1 MKQKI
6 TLLLACLIVGIN
18 LHAADILGR
27 LIDNASRK
35 PMDFANVS
43 LYKKGSTTP
52 LGGTVTDADGYFVLY
67 NIAAGEYTVICSFMG
82 YMEQRRIVL
91 VRDKDVDLGRILLDE
106 DTQQLEEVEVVGQ
119 GTTMRFELDKKVFSV
134 DQNIASSGGS
144 ASDVLENIP
153 SVDVDQEGN
162 ISMRNNES
170 VEIWIN
176 GKPAG
181 LTADNRAQVME
192 QLPAESIK
200 EIEIITNPSA
210 KFSPE
215 GTAGIINIVMKKDRK
230 AGYYGSVNAGLTY
243 SLASPW
249 NIPPG
254 GNVGFNINVSKGPV
268 DAYFNMGYR
277 YRNSNGGTFNE
288 RYALKDGVVGS
299 EVVAEEDIESILVQ
313 DGTSRNKGG
322 GMFFRAGVDVRV
334 GEHSYIGVSGF
345 AMASDPK
352 VFRNDRNNYR
362 SYLLTDFASGDT
374 LRFYDRNQSSTGS
387 HPGGMA
393 TIDYRLEYEAH
404 KLNVSASYGN
414 WGGDNISVY
423 EQTEYGHD
431 DMYYQEQLGTN
442 SHQHVEI
449 KADYEW
455 KPTEQSRLEAGYNGD
470 ISWGVSESSAYDDLG
485 HLEEHFLKPY
495 YNQFSQPQQVHAL
508 YITYGNR
515 FWERLSVQVGLRGE
529 YAHWDMTSSYY
540 DPIGTLVDMTADTT
554 YWQLYP
560 SAYISYSFP
569 NNHELQLNYTRRVD
583 RPWGGQLNPRMDF
596 SDSTNIRYGNP
607 LLKPS
612 YSSSLELNYL
622 KTWEKHTISAG
633 VFYRFRDDIVQ
644 NITYR
649 DGDVMKNTYMNIAK
663 RQEVGLEVVGKNRLW
678 NDFLQLTT
686 SVNVYYNTMTDA
698 DYNGTLNGESVHVHI
713 PKEDIFSWSARLNAS
728 FMFTKTF
735 SGQLTGRYRSPRVVA
750 QGTSSHSYSIDL
762 GLRKTFLDRKLAL
775 AFNVRDILNSRAR
788 SNTKWGEG
796 FWQFSENRWNS
807 RMVSISLSYNFGN
820 MRQKP
825 PKRMSNSGAASMMGG
840 GSEGM
845 DE

>member
-1 MKQKI
+1 MENSNRK
-6 TLLLACLIVGIN
+6 
-18 LHAADILGR
+18 H
-27 LIDNASRK
+27 IDVAK
-35 PMDFANVS
+35 VS
-43 LYKKGSTTP
+43 IYQ
-52 LGGTVTDADGYFVLY
+52 ADGTTLITGTSTDIDGEYVLY
-67 NIAAGEYTVICSFMG
+67 DIKDGQYIVVFSFMG
-82 YMEQRRIVL
+82 YVEQRKEITV
-91 VRDKDVDLGRILLDE
+91 VNNKDVQIGRIFLQE
-106 DTQQLEEVEVVGQ
+106 DTQQLDEVEVVGQ
-119 GTTMRFELDKKVFSV
+119 GSTMRFELDKKVFSV
-134 DQNIASSGGS
+134 DQNIASAGGS

-200 EIEIITNPSA
+200 EIEVITNPSA

-254 GNVGFNINVSKGPV
+254 GNLGFNINVSKGPV
-268 DAYFNMGYR
+268 DAYFNAGYR
-277 YRNSNGGTFNE
+277 YRNSNGGNYTE
-288 RYALKDGVVGS
+288 RYSL
-299 EVVAEEDIESILVQ
+299 AEKRTGLAADTLSFLVQ
-313 DGTSRNKGG
+313 DGTNRRKGG
-322 GMFFRAGVDVRV
+322 GLFLRAGVDVRV
-334 GEHSYIGVSGF
+334 GEYSTIGVSGLG
-345 AMASDPK
+345 MVSDPN
-352 VFRNDRNNYR
+352 VFHEGGVNTRT
-362 SYLLTDFASGDT
+362 YLLTDYASKNV
-374 LRFYDRNQSSTGS
+374 LRSYDRTERSHSW

-393 TIDYRLEYEAH
+393 MVDYRLEYQKH
-404 KLNVSASYGN
+404 KLSVSASYGN
-414 WGGDNISVY
+414 WGGSRTNTY
-423 EQTEYGHD
+423 EQQDFGKEDIYL
-431 DMYYQEQLGTN
+431 QEQLSDN
-442 SHQHVEI
+442 RDNYVQI

-455 KPTEQSRLEAGYNGD
+455 KPTQQSRLEAGYNGN
-470 ISWGVSESSAYDDLG
+470 ISWGQSSTSAFNGLDRQDSLKAYFND
-485 HLEEHFLKPY
+485 
-495 YNQFSQPQQVHAL
+495 FSQPQQIHAL

-515 FWERLSVQVGLRGE
+515 FWERLSVQVGLRSE
-529 YAHWDMTSSYY
+529 YAHWDMTTSYF
-540 DPIGTLVDMTADTT
+540 DNSNVWTTRKEQST

-569 NNHELQLNYTRRVD
+569 HDHELQLNYTRRVD
-583 RPWGGQLNPRMDF
+583 RPWGRQLNPRLNLA
-596 SDSTNIRYGNP
+596 DSMNISYGNP
-607 LLKPS
+607 LLNPS

-644 NITYR
+644 NIMYR
-649 DGDVMKNTYMNIAK
+649 DGNVMKNTFMNISK
-663 RQEVGLEVVGKNRLW
+663 RQELGLELVGKNRFW
-678 NDFLQLTT
+678 KDFLQLTT
-686 SVNVYYNTMTDA
+686 SVNVYYNNMTEA
-698 DYNGTLNGESVHVHI
+698 DYVGTLSDDKVEVHI
-713 PKEDIFSWSARLNAS
+713 PKEEIFSWSARINAS

-735 SGQLTGRYRSPRVVA
+735 TGQISARYRSPRVVA

-796 FWQFSENRWNS
+796 FWQFTENRWNS
-807 RMVSISLSYNFGN
+807 RMVSVSLTYNFGN

-825 PKRMSNSGAASMMGG
+825 QKRMSDGGGAMMMGG
-840 GSEGM
+840 DEGGGG

>member
-1 MKQKI
+1 MRQRI
-6 TLLLACLIVGIN
+6 TLLLGCLFVG
-18 LHAADILGR
+18 LSLQAADIMGR
-27 LIDNASRK
+27 LVDYASRK
-35 PMDFANVS
+35 PIDFANVS
-43 LYKKGSTTP
+43 LYK
-52 LGGTVTDADGYFVLY
+52 ADGVTLITGTSTDVEGEFALY
-67 NIAAGEYTVICSFMG
+67 NLPDGKYVVTFSFMG
-82 YMEQRRIVL
+82 YVEQRKEVIIL
-91 VRDKDVDLGRILLDE
+91 SNKDVQLGRIFLQE
-106 DTQQLEEVEVVGQ
+106 DTQHLQEVEVVGQ
-119 GTTMRFELDKKVFSV
+119 GSTMRFELDKKVFSV

-162 ISMRNNES
+162 ISLRNSES

-200 EIEIITNPSA
+200 EIELITNPSA

-254 GNVGFNINVSKGPV
+254 GNLGFNINVSKGPV
-268 DAYFNMGYR
+268 DAYFNAGYR
-277 YRNSNGGTFNE
+277 YRNSNGGNYTE
-288 RYALKDGVVGS
+288 RYSL
-299 EVVAEEDIESILVQ
+299 AEKRTGLAADILSFLVQ
-313 DGTSRNKGG
+313 DGTNRRKGG
-322 GMFFRAGVDVRV
+322 GMFLRAGVDVRV
-334 GEHSYIGVSGF
+334 GEYSTIGVSGF
-345 AMASDPK
+345 GMASDPK
-352 VFRNDRNNYR
+352 VFREGGVNTRN
-362 SYLLTDFASGDT
+362 YLMTDYASGDT
-374 LRFYDRNQSSTGS
+374 LRFYDRIESSNGW

-393 TIDYRLEYEAH
+393 TVDYRLEYQKH
-404 KLNVSASYGN
+404 KLMVSASYGN
-414 WGGDNISVY
+414 WGWNGENTY
-423 EQTEYGHD
+423 EQQEYGQED
-431 DMYYQEQLGTN
+431 SYLQEQLSTN
-442 SHQHVEI
+442 SDNYVEI

-455 KPTEQSRLEAGYNGD
+455 KPTEQSRLEAGYNGE
-470 ISWGVSESSAYDDLG
+470 ISWGQSSTSAFNGLSRQDSLKAYFND
-485 HLEEHFLKPY
+485 
-495 YNQFSQPQQVHAL
+495 FSQPQQIHAL

-529 YAHWDMTSSYY
+529 YAHWDMTTSYFDNAGVWTTRKDSS
-540 DPIGTLVDMTADTT
+540 T

-569 NNHELQLNYTRRVD
+569 NDHELQLNYTRRVD
-583 RPWGGQLNPRMDF
+583 RPWGRQLNPRLNLA
-596 SDSTNIRYGNP
+596 DSMNISYGNP
-607 LLKPS
+607 YLKPS

-633 VFYRFRDDIVQ
+633 LFYRFRDDIVQ
-644 NITYR
+644 NIVYR
-649 DGDVMKNTYMNIAK
+649 DGDVMKNTFMNISK
-663 RQEVGLEVVGKNRLW
+663 RQEVGLELVGKDRFW
-678 NDFLQLTT
+678 NDLLQLTT
-686 SVNVYYNTMTDA
+686 SVNVYYNTMTEA
-698 DYNGTLNGESVHVHI
+698 DYHGTLQDEEVHVFI
-713 PKEDIFSWSARLNAS
+713 PKEDIFSWSARVNAS

-735 SGQLTGRYRSPRVVA
+735 TGQLTGRYRSPRVVA

-807 RMVSISLSYNFGN
+807 RMVSVSLTYNFGN

-825 PKRMSNSGAASMMGG
+825 PKRMSDGGAGMMMGG
-840 GSEGM
+840 DEGGG
-845 DE
+845 EE

>member
-1 MKQKI
+1 MKQKLI
-6 TLLLACLIVGIN
+6 LLLACLLVGMN
-18 LHAADILGR
+18 LHAADVLGR

-35 PMDFANVS
+35 PIDFANVS
-43 LYKKGSTTP
+43 LYKKGSTAP

-67 NIAAGEYTVICSFMG
+67 NISAGEYTVICSFMG
-82 YMEQRRIVL
+82 YIEQRRNVTIK
-91 VRDKDVDLGRILLDE
+91 DKDVNLGRIFMDE
-106 DTQQLEEVEVVGQ
+106 DTQQLQEVEVVGQ
-119 GTTMRFELDKKVFSV
+119 GSTMRFELDKKVFSV
-134 DQNIASSGGS
+134 DQNIASAGGS

-254 GNVGFNINVSKGPV
+254 GNIGFNINLSKGPV
-268 DAYFNMGYR
+268 DAYFNAGYR
-277 YRNSNGGTFNE
+277 YRNSNGGNYTE
-288 RYALKDGVVGS
+288 RYALTDERTGT
-299 EVVAEEDIESILVQ
+299 AADTLNLLVQ
-313 DGTSRNKGG
+313 DGTNRRKGG
-322 GMFFRAGVDVRV
+322 GMFLRAGVDVRV
-334 GEHSYIGVSGF
+334 GEYSTIGVSG
-345 AMASDPK
+345 MGMVSEPK
-352 VFRNDRNNYR
+352 AFHEGGVNSRT
-362 SYLLTDFASGDT
+362 YLMTDYASGDT
-374 LRFYDRNQSSTGS
+374 LRYYDRTERNHSW

-393 TIDYRLEYEAH
+393 MVDYRLEYQKH
-404 KLNVSASYGN
+404 KLMVSASYGN
-414 WGGDNISVY
+414 WGGSGTNTY
-423 EQTEYGHD
+423 EQQDFEEEDIYL
-431 DMYYQEQLGTN
+431 QEQLSN
-442 SHQHVEI
+442 NRNNYVQL

-455 KPTEQSRLEAGYNGD
+455 KPTQQSRLEAGYNGN
-470 ISWGVSESSAYDDLG
+470 INWGESSTSAFNGLDRKDSLKAYFND
-485 HLEEHFLKPY
+485 
-495 YNQFSQPQQVHAL
+495 FSQPQQIHAL

-515 FWERLSVQVGLRGE
+515 FWDRLSIQVGLRGE
-529 YAHWDMTSSYY
+529 YAHWDMTTSFF
-540 DPIGTLVDMTADTT
+540 DQTGNWTTMTADTT

-569 NNHELQLNYTRRVD
+569 NDHELQLNYTRRVD

-607 LLKPS
+607 LLRPS

-649 DGDVMKNTYMNIAK
+649 DLNSDANIMKNTYMNIAK

-686 SVNVYYNTMTDA
+686 SVNVYYNTMTEA
-698 DYNGTLNGESVHVHI
+698 DYNGTLNGEEVHVHI

-807 RMVSISLSYNFGN
+807 RMVSVSLSYNFGN

-825 PKRMSNSGAASMMGG
+825 NKHMNNAGVSSMMEGG
-840 GSEGM
+840 EGM
-845 DE
+845 SDE

>member
-1 MKQKI
+1 MRI
-6 TLLLACLIVGIN
+6 RIHIIILFLFLAIGKVV
-18 LHAADILGR
+18 AADVTGKLV
-27 LIDNASRK
+27 DNSTRK
-35 PMDFANVS
+35 PIDFANVS
-43 LYKKGSTTP
+43 IYQ
-52 LGGTVTDADGYFVLY
+52 ADGKTLITGTSTDIDGEFTLY
-67 NIAAGEYTVICSFMG
+67 DIQNGKYVVVCSFMG
-82 YMEQRRIVL
+82 YVEQRKEITIANN
-91 VRDKDVDLGRILLDE
+91 KDVQMGRIFLQE
-106 DTQQLEEVEVVGQ
+106 DTQQLDEVEVVGQ
-119 GTTMRFELDKKVFSV
+119 GSTMRFELDKKVFSV
-134 DQNIASSGGS
+134 DQNIASAGGS

-162 ISMRNNES
+162 ISMRNSES

-210 KFSPE
+210 KFAPE

-254 GNVGFNINVSKGPV
+254 GNLGFNINLSKGPV

-277 YRNSNGGTFNE
+277 YRNSNGGNYTE
-288 RYALKDGVVGS
+288 RYALTS
-299 EVVAEEDIESILVQ
+299 ERTGLAADTLSFLVQ
-313 DGTSRNKGG
+313 DGTNRRKGG
-322 GMFFRAGVDVRV
+322 GMFFRAGVDIRV
-334 GEHSYIGVSGF
+334 GEYSSIGVSGF
-345 AMASDPK
+345 GMASDPK
-352 VFRNDRNNYR
+352 VFREGGVNTRT
-362 SYLLTDFASGDT
+362 YLMTDYATGDT
-374 LRFYDRNQSSTGS
+374 TRHYDRIERSNGW

-393 TIDYRLEYEAH
+393 MLDYRLEYQKH
-404 KLNVSASYGN
+404 KLMLSASYGN
-414 WGGDNISVY
+414 WGWNGENTY
-423 EQTEYGHD
+423 EQREFGEEDSYL
-431 DMYYQEQLGTN
+431 QEQLSSNN
-442 SHQHVEI
+442 SNYVEI

-455 KPTEQSRLEAGYNGD
+455 KPTQQSRLEAGYNGN
-470 ISWGVSESSAYDDLG
+470 ISWGQSSTSAFNGLDRKDSLKAYFND
-485 HLEEHFLKPY
+485 
-495 YNQFSQPQQVHAL
+495 FSQPQQIHAL

-515 FWERLSVQVGLRGE
+515 FWDRLSVQVGLRGE
-529 YAHWDMTSSYY
+529 YAHWDMATSFF
-540 DPIGTLVDMTADTT
+540 DQAGNWTTMTADTT

-569 NNHELQLNYTRRVD
+569 NDHELQLNYTRRVD
-583 RPWGGQLNPRMDF
+583 RPWGRQLNPRLNLA
-596 SDSTNIRYGNP
+596 DSMNISYGNP
-607 LLKPS
+607 YLKPS

-644 NITYR
+644 NIVYR
-649 DGDVMKNTYMNIAK
+649 DGDVMKNTFMNISK
-663 RQEVGLEVVGKNRLW
+663 RQEVGLELVGKNRFW
-678 NDFLQLTT
+678 NDLLQLTT
-686 SVNVYYNTMTDA
+686 SVNVYYNNMTEA
-698 DYNGTLNGESVHVHI
+698 DYNGTLQGEAVHVHI
-713 PKEDIFSWSARLNAS
+713 PAEDIFSWSARLNAS

-735 SGQLTGRYRSPRVVA
+735 TGQLSARYRSPRVVA

-807 RMVSISLSYNFGN
+807 RMVSVSLTYNFGN

-825 PKRMSNSGAASMMGG
+825 PKRMNNSGGSMMMGG
-840 GSEGM
+840 EEGGG